1 LSSQFS
7 ANPAGRPAGPAAPGA
22 ARDAGGPAAHGGRP
36 EAGPVTSGAVP
47 ALADCF
53 TPRPQSGPG
62 SLDTL
67 APGQWLALTT
77 AIGASGA
84 AAARAAQV
92 RDWPGGTGKTQLAVR
107 LAQTWRK
114 ESQDGVLVWLAA
126 ASRDSVLSGYRQAA
140 LERTGTVPAED
151 AEATATRFLAW
162 LAETRQ
168 PWLVVLDGVTDPA
181 ELDGLWPAGPAGHVL
196 VTAADDLVLAGS
208 RNVLVFPVGPF
219 SPHEALTYL
228 TARLSADPDQRLGA
242 VDLVQDLSCDPLA
255 LAQASATIASS
266 GMNCR
271 DYREIFASRREQIA
285 EASGEQPAAKAVTW
299 TLAMEC
305 ADELAPGGGAQLCL
319 ALAVLLGSQGIP
331 EAVLSADAA
340 AEFITGPGTRAADA
354 GRASAALL
362 ALQRT
367 GLLTVDPGS
376 GSGGSAGTGR
386 LVRVHP
392 AVQAG
397 VRSAM
402 PDSMRD
408 RAALAAAAALL
419 QTWPDQADQSPLASA
434 LRACVTSLDQATG
447 DVLWAGGAQRVLFRA
462 GQSLDSARLTR
473 PAVRH
478 WRAVAETSE
487 RILGPAHPDTL
498 LAGSRLAS
506 ATLAAG
512 DGAEAV
518 ALYQRFLDAQ
528 AGVLGADH
536 PRVATARAE
545 FGNALLRMGQP
556 GEAITVLEG
565 ALAAAERDR
574 GGAVDA
580 LAIKD
585 SLAVAYQ
592 SAGRYQDATRTAL
605 ATLVERERSQG
616 PDHREALATRRNLA
630 RAYLAAGKPKDAITY
645 CRRALEGTERAF
657 GPDDPDT
664 MDAVTVLASAYH
676 SARRLKDAIPLYE
689 RALSDRERVQGA
701 DDPDTIGARG
711 NLASAYHSAGRMASA
726 VELYERTRTDCQ
738 RVLGPDHPDTL
749 AARANLAHGYYRMGR
764 ITDAR
769 KMLENALADC
779 ERVLAPGDPLAVA
792 IRESLEAVSRG

>member
-7 ANPAGRPAGPAAPGA
+7 ANMLGRPAALGSG
-22 ARDAGGPAAHGGRP
+22 P
-36 EAGPVTSGAVP
+36 EASTSTPGTPVTSGAVP

-62 SLDTL
+62 SLDSL

-77 AIGASGA
+77 APGGTGPGAR
-84 AAARAAQV
+84 AARASQV
-92 RDWPGGTGKTQLAVR
+92 RDWPGGTGKTQLAVH

-114 ESQDGVLVWLAA
+114 ENPDGVLVWLAA
-126 ASRDSVLSGYRQAA
+126 ASRDSALSGFRQAA
-140 LERTGTVPAED
+140 LVRSGMVPAED
-151 AEATATRFLAW
+151 AETTATRFLAW

-168 PWLVVLDGVTDPA
+168 PWLVVLDGVVDPA

-196 VTAADDLVLAGS
+196 VTAADDLAVAGS
-208 RNVLVFPVGPF
+208 RNALVCPVGPF

-242 VDLVQDLSCDPLA
+242 VDLVQELSCDPLA

-266 GMNCR
+266 GVNCR
-271 DYREIFASRREQIA
+271 DYREIFATRREQIA
-285 EASGEQPAAKAVTW
+285 EASSEQPAAKAVTW

-319 ALAVLLGSQGIP
+319 ALAVLLGCQGIP
-331 EAVLSADAA
+331 EAVFSADAA
-340 AEFITGPGTRAADA
+340 AEFIAGPGTGAADA

-362 ALQRT
+362 SLQRT
-367 GLLTVDPGS
+367 GLLTIDPGS
-376 GSGGSAGTGR
+376 PVAPGR

-419 QTWPDQADQSPLASA
+419 QTWPDQAEQSPLACS
-434 LRACVTSLDQATG
+434 LRACVTSLDQAAG
-447 DVLWAGGAQRVLFRA
+447 DVLWAAEAHQVLLRA
-462 GQSLDSARLTR
+462 GQSLDSVRLTR

-487 RILGPAHPDTL
+487 RVLGPAHPDSL

-512 DGAEAV
+512 DGPEAV
-518 ALYQRFLDAQ
+518 TLYQRFLDAQ
-528 AGVLGADH
+528 AGVLGPDH
-536 PRVATARAE
+536 PRVAAAQAE

-556 GEAITVLEG
+556 AEAIIVLEA
-565 ALAAAERDR
+565 ALAAGERDR
-574 GGAVDA
+574 GAVDI

-585 SLAVAYQ
+585 SLAAAYQ
-592 SAGRYQDATRTAL
+592 AAGRYQDATRTAL
-605 ATLVERERSQG
+605 ATLLERERSQG

-630 RAYLAAGKPKDAITY
+630 RAYLAAGRPKDAITY
-645 CRRALEGTERAF
+645 CRRALEGAERAF

-664 MDAVTVLASAYH
+664 MDAVSVLASAYH
-676 SARRLKDAIPLYE
+676 SARRLRDAIPLYE
-689 RALSDRERVQGA
+689 QALSDRERVQGS

-726 VELYERTRTDCQ
+726 VELYERTRADCQ

-749 AARANLAHGYYRMGR
+749 AARANLAHGYYAMGR
-764 ITDAR
+764 ISEAR
-769 KMLENALADC
+769 KMLESALADC
-779 ERVLAPGDPLAVA
+779 ERALAPADPLTVAV
-792 IRESLEAVSRG
+792 RQSLEAVSRG

>member
-7 ANPAGRPAGPAAPGA
+7 ANPPGPPAAQAAAPGA
-22 ARDAGGPAAHGGRP
+22 S
-36 EAGPVTSGAVP
+36 EAGQGAQVTSGAVP

-62 SLDTL
+62 SLGSL

-77 AIGASGA
+77 TPGG
-84 AAARAAQV
+84 AARAPQV
-92 RDWPGGTGKTQLAVR
+92 RDWPGGTGKTQLAVH

-140 LERTGTVPAED
+140 LDRSGKVLAEN

-168 PWLVVLDGVTDPA
+168 PWLVVLDGLSDPA
-181 ELDGLWPAGPAGHVL
+181 ELDGLWPAGPAGHVV
-196 VTAADDLVLAGS
+196 VTAAGDVAMPDS
-208 RNVLVFPVGPF
+208 RNALVFPVGPF

-242 VDLVQDLSCDPLA
+242 VDLVQELGCDPLA
-255 LAQASATIASS
+255 LAQASGTIASS
-266 GMNCR
+266 GVNCR
-271 DYREIFASRREQIA
+271 DYHGIFATRREQIA

-319 ALAVLLGSQGIP
+319 ALAVLLGCQGIP
-331 EAVLSADAA
+331 EAVFSADAA
-340 AEFITGPGTRAADA
+340 AEFIAGPGAGAADA
-354 GRASAALL
+354 GRVRAALL
-362 ALQRT
+362 SLRRT
-367 GLLTVDPGS
+367 GLLTIDPGS
-376 GSGGSAGTGR
+376 GSVSTPAAGR
-386 LVRVHP
+386 IVWVHP

-419 QTWPDQADQSPLASA
+419 QTWPDAEQSPLACS
-434 LRACVTSLDQATG
+434 LRACVTSLDQAAAE
-447 DVLWAGGAQRVLFRA
+447 VLWATQSHQVLLRA

-487 RILGPAHPDTL
+487 RVLGPAHQDTL

-512 DGAEAV
+512 NGAEAA
-518 ALYQRFLDAQ
+518 ALYQRFFDAQ
-528 AGVLGADH
+528 ARALGPGH
-536 PRVATARAE
+536 PRVAAARAE
-545 FGNALLRMGQP
+545 FGDALLRMGQP
-556 GEAITVLEG
+556 GEAITVLEA
-565 ALAAAERDR
+565 ALAAGERDR
-574 GGAVDA
+574 GAVDV

-585 SLAVAYQ
+585 SLAAAYQ
-592 SAGRYQDATRTAL
+592 AAGRYQDATRTAL

-616 PDHREALATRRNLA
+616 PDHRESLATRRNLA

-645 CRRALEGTERAF
+645 CRSALEGAERAL
-657 GPDDPDT
+657 GLDDPDT
-664 MDAVTVLASAYH
+664 MDAVSVLASAYH
-676 SARRLKDAIPLYE
+676 DARRLKDAISLYE
-689 RALSDRERVQGA
+689 RVLSDRERTLGP

-726 VELYERTRTDCQ
+726 VQLYERTRADCQ
-738 RVLGPDHPDTL
+738 RILGPDHPDTL
-749 AARANLAHGYYRMGR
+749 ATRANLAHAYYALGR
-764 ITDAR
+764 VDEAS
-769 KMLENALADC
+769 KLLESALADC
-779 ERVLAPGDPLAVA
+779 ERVLAPGDPLTVAV
-792 IRESLEAVSRG
+792 RDSLEAVSDA